1 MENQYQTREH
11 RLIVMGA
18 LVIGLAFRLI
28 RLGFLSLNNM
38 EGALAL
44 QALTIA
50 RSGKALFSGHSA
62 YTGLTGLSFS
72 LFSSSNFL
80 ARLWPALVG
89 TLLVCLPLLFRE
101 QIGHRPAVLAAV
113 VLAISPEMVGLS
125 RIVGS
130 PMMAMVF
137 LLSALG
143 LWLDGKPSLAG
154 MSLSL
159 GLMSGPG
166 FWVGVVLIGLSLA
179 LVEWL
184 ADGEATISQAFAG
197 WGKSQWTRFGLAFA
211 ATLLVVGT
219 GFFLAPAGLSG
230 VFTGLVDFVLGFGQR
245 RTASAGLIPFALLAY
260 GAGAVIFG
268 LWGGIRGL
276 LIRSK
281 LDQFLFTWAGL
292 GLVFLLIYPASNPAD
307 IVWVTLP
314 LWVLSARVA
323 AFAWRKP
330 GSFKLVAALGAVMVV
345 VVFAFMLL
353 AVRTLVSPNLPQA
366 QQINYL
372 IALVG
377 GVVLVVAVIF
387 LISYGWTEEVARAS
401 LLLGLAVVFSAGMV
415 SVSVNSTGIGPETPY
430 TLWYPDEAV
439 LTPEWLVVTIDRTLV
454 WNARGS
460 ESVSIDVD
468 GLDTPG
474 LRWALRNYEPLDFV
488 PFVPPQTQPGV
499 VLTPFGVIPEISHG
513 YQGQSLVWARTVP
526 WRGLAPDQY
535 LSWLVTREVPTIP
548 QEVLLWVRTDL
559 MPGGQ
564 TE

>member
-1 MENQYQTREH
+1 
-11 RLIVMGA
+11 MGA

-28 RLGFLSLNNM
+28 RLGSLSLNNM

-44 QALTIA
+44 QALTVA
-50 RSGKALFSGHSA
+50 RGDKALFGGHSA
-62 YTGLTGLSFS
+62 YAGLTGLSFS

-80 ARLWPALVG
+80 ARFWPALVG
-89 TLLVCLPLLFRE
+89 ALLVCLPLLFRDM
-101 QIGHRPAVLAAV
+101 IGHRPAALAAI

-143 LWLDGKPSLAG
+143 FWLGSKPILAG

-166 FWVGVVLIGLSLA
+166 FWVGVVMIGLSLA

-184 ADGEATISQAFAG
+184 AGGQDLFSQVTDK
-197 WGKSQWTRFGLAFA
+197 WHKTHWTSFGLAFA
-211 ATLLVVGT
+211 LTLLVVGT
-219 GFFLAPAGLSG
+219 GFFLAPAGLRG
-230 VFTGLVDFVLGFGQR
+230 VFAGLVDFILGFGQS

-268 LWGGIRGL
+268 LWGGIRGM
-276 LIRSK
+276 LIKCK
-281 LDQFLFTWAGL
+281 LDQFLFIWAGL
-292 GLVFLLIYPASNPAD
+292 GLVFLLVYPASNPAD
-307 IVWVTLP
+307 LIWVTLP
-314 LWVLSARVA
+314 LWVLSARVTA
-323 AFAWRKP
+323 YAWRKP
-330 GSFKLVAALGAVMVV
+330 ESFKLVAAIGAVLVV

-353 AVRTLVSPNLPQA
+353 AARTLVSPNLPQA

-387 LISYGWTEEVARAS
+387 LINYGWTEEVARAS

-439 LTPEWLVVTIDRTLV
+439 LIPEWLVVTIDRTLV
-454 WNARGS
+454 WNARGT
-460 ESVSIDVD
+460 EPVSIAVA

-474 LRWALRNYEPLDFV
+474 LRWAMRNYEPLDFV
-488 PFVPPQTQPGV
+488 PYVPPQTQPGV
-499 VLTPFGVIPEISHG
+499 VLTPLGVIPEISHG
-513 YQGQSLVWARTVP
+513 YQGQSLVWARSVP

-535 LSWLVTREVPTIP
+535 LTWLITREVPTIP
-548 QEVLLWVRTDL
+548 QEVILWVRTDL

>member
-1 MENQYQTREH
+1 M
-11 RLIVMGA
+11 
-18 LVIGLAFRLI
+18 
-28 RLGFLSLNNM
+28 
-38 EGALAL
+38 
-44 QALTIA
+44 
-50 RSGKALFSGHSA
+50 
-62 YTGLTGLSFS
+62 
-72 LFSSSNFL
+72 
-80 ARLWPALVG
+80 
-89 TLLVCLPLLFRE
+89 
-101 QIGHRPAVLAAV
+101 
-113 VLAISPEMVGLS
+113 LAISPEMVGLA

-137 LLSALG
+137 LIAALG
-143 LWLDGKPSLAG
+143 FWLGGKPILAG
-154 MSLSL
+154 MSLAL

-179 LVEWL
+179 LVAWL
-184 ADGEATISQAFAG
+184 AGGQDMLSQAIAG
-197 WGKSQWTRFGLAFA
+197 RQKTHWTHFGLAFA
-211 ATLLVVGT
+211 VTLLVVGT

-230 VFTGLVDFVLGFGQR
+230 IFSGLVDFILGFGQS

-260 GAGAVIFG
+260 GAGAVVFG

-276 LIRSK
+276 LIKSR
-281 LDQFLFTWAGL
+281 LDLFLFIWAGL
-292 GLVFLLIYPASNPAD
+292 ALVFLLVYPASRPAD
-307 IVWVTLP
+307 VIWVTLP

-330 GSFKLVAALGAVMVV
+330 ESARLVAAIGALMVV

-387 LISYGWTEEVARAS
+387 LVSYGWSEEVARAS
-401 LLLGLAVVFSAGMV
+401 LLLGLAVIFSAGMV

-430 TLWYPDEAV
+430 TLWYPEETV
-439 LTPEWLVVTIDRTLV
+439 LTPEWLTVTIDRTLV
-454 WNARGS
+454 WNARGT
-460 ESVSIDVD
+460 EPVSIAVA
-468 GLDTPG
+468 GLDSPG
-474 LRWALRNYEPLDFV
+474 LRWALRHYEPLDFV

-499 VLTPFGVIPEISHG
+499 VLTAFGVIPEISHG

-526 WRGLAPDQY
+526 WRGLTSGQY
-535 LSWLVTREVPTIP
+535 LTWLITREAPTIP
-548 QEVLLWVRTDL
+548 QEVILWVRTDL
-559 MPGGQ
+559 MPGGL